1 MDLLDRL
8 NPQQRDAVI
17 TTDGPLLILAGAGSG
32 KTRVLTHRIAYL
44 IREKGVHPGC
54 ILAITFTNKAAG
66 EMKERVFNLLHQEN
80 ERMWVSTFH
89 SACMRILR
97 KDIHRIG
104 YDRNFVI
111 YDTSDQQVLVRDCI
125 RDMNLSDRDFSPKKV
140 LAAIGGAKD
149 RMLSP
154 EEFLAENFDSFGSE
168 QIGRVYRLYQKR
180 LSANNALD
188 FDDIILK
195 TIELFTLHP
204 DVLAFYQNKFRY
216 IMVDEYQDTNRPQYR
231 LVHMLA
237 DMHKN
242 LCVVGDDD
250 QSIYGFRG
258 ADIRNILDFE
268 KDYPNAKVIK
278 LEQNYRST
286 GTILEV
292 ANSVISK
299 NRQRKAKK
307 LWTQKPEGARIRCME
322 ADREADE
329 AGFVVDEVRRLC
341 KTQGRKLSDI
351 AVLYRTNAQ
360 SRVLEEAFV
369 KAGLAYRVVG
379 SLGFYQRKEIKDII
393 AYLRVIVNPADD
405 ISIKRIINEPRRGIG
420 DRTVQAIEQYAGEL
434 EIGFF
439 EAAKTIG
446 DTGRIGAA
454 QVGRVDEFIALM
466 DQLIADSQKYSVV
479 ALLSEVLDRSG
490 YVASL
495 EREGT
500 VEARGRIENIQELVS
515 SAVNFEENS
524 NGDGTLG
531 EFLEG
536 IALVSETDNIG
547 GDGVLLMTLHSSK
560 GLEFPVV
567 FMTGMEEGV
576 FPLSR
581 ALDQPYELEEERRL
595 CYVGMTR
602 AKELLYLTR
611 ARSRTLYGYTSFNL
625 PSRFLDD
632 VPTELIEP
640 AGNLS
645 PIQEYGTAAF
655 GRPAFAL
662 GSGAVTSAG
671 PWPAKAG
678 GGEMAST
685 GGPVTSAG
693 SETYR
698 VGCKVQHR
706 IWGIGTVVKIENE
719 KQDQKLTV
727 AFSGLGVKKLLASV
741 APIKPIG

>member
-1 MDLLDRL
+1 MNLLDCL
-8 NPQQRDAVI
+8 NPQQREAVT
-17 TTDGPLLILAGAGSG
+17 TTDGPLLVLAGAGSG

-44 IREKGVHPGC
+44 ISEKGVHPGS

-66 EMKERVFNLLHQEN
+66 EMKDRVFRLLQQQDG
-80 ERMWVSTFH
+80 RMWVSTFH

-97 KDIHRIG
+97 KDIQRIG
-104 YDRNFVI
+104 YDKNFVI
-111 YDTSDQQVLVRDCI
+111 YDRSDQLVLVRDCI
-125 RDMNLSDRDFSPKKV
+125 RDMDLNERDFSPKKV
-140 LAAIGGAKD
+140 LAAISDAKD
-149 RMLSP
+149 RMQSP

-195 TIELFTLHP
+195 TIELFTQHP
-204 DVLAFYQNKFRY
+204 DVLGFYQNKFRF
-216 IMVDEYQDTNRPQYR
+216 IMVDEYQDTNRPQYQ

-237 DMHKN
+237 AMHKN

-268 KDYPNAKVIK
+268 KDYPDAKVIK

-286 GTILEV
+286 GAILEV
-292 ANSVISK
+292 ANSVIS
-299 NRQRKAKK
+299 NNHQRKVKK
-307 LWTQKPEGARIRCME
+307 LWTQKPEGAKIKCIE
-322 ADREADE
+322 ADTEVDE

-341 KTQGRKLSDI
+341 DVQGRKPSDI

-393 AYLRVIVNPADD
+393 AYLRAIVNPADD
-405 ISIKRIINEPRRGIG
+405 ISLKRIINEPRRGIG
-420 DRTVQAIEQYAGEL
+420 DRTVLAIEQYAGEL

-439 EAAKTIG
+439 EAAKKIG
-446 DTGRIGAA
+446 DTGRIGTGPARRVEDF
-454 QVGRVDEFIALM
+454 VGLIEG
-466 DQLIADSQKYSVV
+466 LIADSQRYPVV

-515 SAVNFEENS
+515 SAVNFEERGQGS
-524 NGDGTLG
+524 GTLG

-567 FMTGMEEGV
+567 LMTGMEDGV

-581 ALDQPYELEEERRL
+581 AIDEPNELEEERRL

-602 AKELLYLTR
+602 AKEVLYLTR
-611 ARSRTLYGYTSFNL
+611 ARSRMLYGYTSYNL
-625 PSRFLDD
+625 PSRFLD
-632 VPTELIEP
+632 EIP
-640 AGNLS
+640 ADLV
-645 PIQEYGTAAF
+645 ETAEKVNYSTVT
-655 GRPAFAL
+655 
-662 GSGAVTSAG
+662 GSGPFSRSLSVLGRGHVTKAAYGPGKAGDEAVEQMAGHITSAG
-671 PWPAKAG
+671 AG
-678 GGEMAST
+678 
-685 GGPVTSAG
+685 P
-693 SETYR
+693 YR
-698 VGCKVQHR
+698 VGGRIQHR
-706 IWGIGTVVKIENE
+706 IWGIGTVVKIEQE
-719 KQDQKLTV
+719 KHDHKLTV